1 MRLQDIG
8 YFVSPRERSYDA
20 LGLMKQLSEH
30 TASAYANAREIL
42 GDETPDSILKK
53 RFSEKREKIHQQGS
67 SNILVC
73 SVFKFFNVLDRKKNK
88 LLCSNYFSCLGV
100 GKEGEED

>member
-30 TASAYANAREIL
+30 TATAYATAQEVL
-42 GDETPDSILKK
+42 GDETPDSLLTKK
-53 RFSEKREKIHQQGS
+53 YAEKSQKE
-67 SNILVC
+67 SNLLVC
-73 SVFKFFNVLDRKKNK
+73 LI
-88 LLCSNYFSCLGV
+88 YM
-100 GKEGEED
+100 